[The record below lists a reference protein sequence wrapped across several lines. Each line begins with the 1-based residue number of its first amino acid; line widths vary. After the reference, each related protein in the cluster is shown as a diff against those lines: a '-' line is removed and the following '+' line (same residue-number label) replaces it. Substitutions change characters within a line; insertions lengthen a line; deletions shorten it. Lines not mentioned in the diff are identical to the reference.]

1 MRAPAEQR
9 GARSSALNGRRSRD
23 GYGGLRRFRCGR
35 SAASPTRHPSVGV
48 GFTQAQSEEVLAAAN
63 RRSASAQTELAVNTE
78 RRVRA
83 LRANGN
89 VSQQAFD
96 EAHLQYRVSRAQLEV
111 AQASLGRAQAA
122 VEAMEVALSEAEIR
136 APFGGI
142 IQARHVD
149 EGSQI
154 GPGSPALSLVET
166 SKREAHIGIPES
178 AVTSLTVGDAH
189 TINWQNV
196 SASAQLRSLLP
207 EVNPN
212 TRTVTAVFT
221 VADQR
226 IPLGAVVELSLRQRV
241 PGNGFWVPIEALTA
255 MDRGLWGVFIIDAEN
270 VVQQRLVEIV
280 HNEGDRAFVR
290 GLLSTNDRVVAT
302 GTQRIVAGQRV
313 IPIAAQMN
321 ISAREPF
328 LYQPRVSAL
337 LVLFIVVLGGAAF
350 AGLPRQEDPKMAE
363 RYGMVVTFLPGA
375 TAQRME
381 TLISEPIEQPYEKF
395 QTSRS

>member
-1 MRAPAEQR
+1 MRSFFVIA
-9 GARSSALNGRRSRD
+9 SALIRPPLWASMLLLIATPQSFAELTVSYLTVTPQAEFSTNRVYAGTSRAARRAELGFKR
-23 GYGGLRRFRCGR
+23 GGEVATVMVDLGDSVAAGQLLAQLDTRALASDLRR
-35 SAASPTRHPSVGV
+35 
-48 GFTQAQSEEVLAAAN
+48 AQSEEVLAAAN
-63 RRSASAQTELAVNTE
+63 RRSASAQTELAANTE

-166 SKREAHIGIPES
+166 SKREAHVGIPES
-178 AVTSLTVGDAH
+178 AVTSLTVGNAY

-255 MDRGLWGVFIIDAEN
+255 MDRGLWGVFIIDAGN
-270 VVQQRLVEIV
+270 IVQQRLVEIV

-321 ISAREPF
+321 ISAR
-328 LYQPRVSAL
+328 
-337 LVLFIVVLGGAAF
+337 
-350 AGLPRQEDPKMAE
+350 
-363 RYGMVVTFLPGA
+363 
-375 TAQRME
+375 
-381 TLISEPIEQPYEKF
+381 
-395 QTSRS
+395 

>member
-1 MRAPAEQR
+1 MLLLIATPQSFAELTVSYLTVTPQAEFSTNRVYAGTSRAARRAELGFKR
-9 GARSSALNGRRSRD
+9 GGEVATVMVDLGDSVAAGQLLAQLDTRALASD
-23 GYGGLRRFRCGR
+23 LRR
-35 SAASPTRHPSVGV
+35 
-48 GFTQAQSEEVLAAAN
+48 AQSEEVLAAAN
-63 RRSASAQTELAVNTE
+63 RRSASAQTELAANTE

-166 SKREAHIGIPES
+166 SKREAHVGIPES
-178 AVTSLTVGDAH
+178 AVTSLTVGDAY

-255 MDRGLWGVFIIDAEN
+255 MDRGLWGVFIIDAEDI
-270 VVQQRLVEIV
+270 VQQRLVEIV

-321 ISAREPF
+321 ISAR
-328 LYQPRVSAL
+328 
-337 LVLFIVVLGGAAF
+337 
-350 AGLPRQEDPKMAE
+350 
-363 RYGMVVTFLPGA
+363 
-375 TAQRME
+375 
-381 TLISEPIEQPYEKF
+381 
-395 QTSRS
+395 

>member
-1 MRAPAEQR
+1 MRSFFVIA
-9 GARSSALNGRRSRD
+9 SALIRPPLWASMLLLIATPQSFAELTVSYLTVTPQAEFSTNRVYAGTSRAARRAELGFKR
-23 GYGGLRRFRCGR
+23 GGEVATVMVDLGDSVAAGQLLAQLDTRALASDLRR
-35 SAASPTRHPSVGV
+35 
-48 GFTQAQSEEVLAAAN
+48 AQSEEVLAAAN
-63 RRSASAQTELAVNTE
+63 RRSASAQTELAANTE

-166 SKREAHIGIPES
+166 SKREAHVGIPES
-178 AVTSLTVGDAH
+178 AVTSLTVGDAY

-255 MDRGLWGVFIIDAEN
+255 MDRGLWGVFIIDAGN
-270 VVQQRLVEIV
+270 IVQQRLVEIV

-290 GLLSTNDRVVAT
+290 GLLLTNDRVVAT

-313 IPIAAQMN
+313 IPIATQMT
-321 ISAREPF
+321 ISAR
-328 LYQPRVSAL
+328 
-337 LVLFIVVLGGAAF
+337 
-350 AGLPRQEDPKMAE
+350 
-363 RYGMVVTFLPGA
+363 
-375 TAQRME
+375 
-381 TLISEPIEQPYEKF
+381 
-395 QTSRS
+395 

>member
-1 MRAPAEQR
+1 MRSFFFIASAFIRPPLWAGMLLLIATPLSFAELTVSYVTVTPQAEFSTNRVYAGTSRAARRAELGFKR
-9 GARSSALNGRRSRD
+9 GGEVATVMVDLGDSVAAGQLLAQLDTRALASD
-23 GYGGLRRFRCGR
+23 LRR
-35 SAASPTRHPSVGV
+35 
-48 GFTQAQSEEVLAAAN
+48 AQSEEVLAAAN
-63 RRSASAQTELAVNTE
+63 RRSASAQTELAANTE

-136 APFGGI
+136 APFGGV
-142 IQARHVD
+142 IQARQVD

-178 AVTSLTVGDAH
+178 AVTSLTVGDAY

-241 PGNGFWVPIEALTA
+241 PGNGFWVPIDALTA

-270 VVQQRLVEIV
+270 IVQQRLVEIV

-290 GLLSTNDRVVAT
+290 GLLSTSDRVVAT

-313 IPIAAQMN
+313 IPIAAQMT
-321 ISAREPF
+321 ISAR
-328 LYQPRVSAL
+328 
-337 LVLFIVVLGGAAF
+337 
-350 AGLPRQEDPKMAE
+350 
-363 RYGMVVTFLPGA
+363 
-375 TAQRME
+375 
-381 TLISEPIEQPYEKF
+381 
-395 QTSRS
+395 

>member
-1 MRAPAEQR
+1 MRSFFFIA
-9 GARSSALNGRRSRD
+9 SALIRPPLWAGMFLLIATPLSFAELTVSYVTVTPQAEFSTNRVYAGTSRAARRAELGFKR
-23 GYGGLRRFRCGR
+23 GGEVATVMVDLGDSVAAGQLLAQLDTRALASDLRR
-35 SAASPTRHPSVGV
+35 
-48 GFTQAQSEEVLAAAN
+48 AQSEEVLAAAN
-63 RRSASAQTELAVNTE
+63 RRSASAQTELAANTE

-136 APFGGI
+136 APFGGV

-178 AVTSLTVGDAH
+178 AVTSLTVGDAY

-241 PGNGFWVPIEALTA
+241 PGNGFWVPIDALTA

-270 VVQQRLVEIV
+270 IVQQRLVEIV

-290 GLLSTNDRVVAT
+290 GLLSTSDRVVAT

-313 IPIAAQMN
+313 IPIAAQMT
-321 ISAREPF
+321 ISAR
-328 LYQPRVSAL
+328 
-337 LVLFIVVLGGAAF
+337 
-350 AGLPRQEDPKMAE
+350 
-363 RYGMVVTFLPGA
+363 
-375 TAQRME
+375 
-381 TLISEPIEQPYEKF
+381 
-395 QTSRS
+395 

>member
-1 MRAPAEQR
+1 MRSFFFIA
-9 GARSSALNGRRSRD
+9 SALIRPPLWAGMFLFIATPLSFAELTVSYVTVTPQAEFSTNRVYAGTSRAARRAELGFKR
-23 GYGGLRRFRCGR
+23 GGEVATVMVDLGDSVAAGQLLAQLDTRALASDLRR
-35 SAASPTRHPSVGV
+35 
-48 GFTQAQSEEVLAAAN
+48 AQSEEILAAAN
-63 RRSASAQTELAVNTE
+63 RRSASAQTELAANTE

-136 APFGGI
+136 APFGGV

-178 AVTSLTVGDAH
+178 AVTSLTVGDAY

-241 PGNGFWVPIEALTA
+241 PGNGFWVPIDALTA

-270 VVQQRLVEIV
+270 IVQQRLVEIV

-290 GLLSTNDRVVAT
+290 GLLSTSDRVVAT

-313 IPIAAQMN
+313 IPIAAQMT
-321 ISAREPF
+321 ISAR
-328 LYQPRVSAL
+328 
-337 LVLFIVVLGGAAF
+337 
-350 AGLPRQEDPKMAE
+350 
-363 RYGMVVTFLPGA
+363 
-375 TAQRME
+375 
-381 TLISEPIEQPYEKF
+381 
-395 QTSRS
+395 

>member
-1 MRAPAEQR
+1 MRSFFVIA
-9 GARSSALNGRRSRD
+9 SALIRPPLWASMLLSIATPQSFAELTVSYLTVTPQAEFSTNRVYAGTSRAARRAELGFKR
-23 GYGGLRRFRCGR
+23 GGEVATVMVDLGDSVAAGQLLAQLDTRALASDLRR
-35 SAASPTRHPSVGV
+35 
-48 GFTQAQSEEVLAAAN
+48 AQSEEVLAAAN
-63 RRSASAQTELAVNTE
+63 RRSASAQTELAANTE

-166 SKREAHIGIPES
+166 SKREAHVGIPES
-178 AVTSLTVGDAH
+178 AVTSLTVGDAY

-270 VVQQRLVEIV
+270 IVQQRLVEIV

-313 IPIAAQMN
+313 IPIAAQMT
-321 ISAREPF
+321 ISAR
-328 LYQPRVSAL
+328 
-337 LVLFIVVLGGAAF
+337 
-350 AGLPRQEDPKMAE
+350 
-363 RYGMVVTFLPGA
+363 
-375 TAQRME
+375 
-381 TLISEPIEQPYEKF
+381 
-395 QTSRS
+395 

>member
-1 MRAPAEQR
+1 MRSFFFIA
-9 GARSSALNGRRSRD
+9 SALIRPPLWAGMFLLIATPLSFAELTVSYVTVTPQAEFSTNRVYAGTSRAARRAELGFKR
-23 GYGGLRRFRCGR
+23 GGEVATVMVDLGDSVAAGQLLAQLDTRALASDLRR
-35 SAASPTRHPSVGV
+35 
-48 GFTQAQSEEVLAAAN
+48 AQSEEILAAAN
-63 RRSASAQTELAVNTE
+63 RRSASAQTELAANTE

-136 APFGGI
+136 APFGGV

-178 AVTSLTVGDAH
+178 AVTSLTVGDAY

-241 PGNGFWVPIEALTA
+241 PGNGFWVPIDALTA

-270 VVQQRLVEIV
+270 IVQQRLVEIV

-290 GLLSTNDRVVAT
+290 GLLSTSDRVVAT

-313 IPIAAQMN
+313 IPIAAQMT
-321 ISAREPF
+321 ISAR
-328 LYQPRVSAL
+328 
-337 LVLFIVVLGGAAF
+337 
-350 AGLPRQEDPKMAE
+350 
-363 RYGMVVTFLPGA
+363 
-375 TAQRME
+375 
-381 TLISEPIEQPYEKF
+381 
-395 QTSRS
+395 

>member
-1 MRAPAEQR
+1 MRSFFFIA
-9 GARSSALNGRRSRD
+9 SALIRPPLWAGMLLLIATPLSFAELTVSYVTVTPQAEFSTNRVYAGTSRAARRAELGFKR
-23 GYGGLRRFRCGR
+23 GGEVATVMVDLGDSVAAGQLLAQLDTRALASDLRR
-35 SAASPTRHPSVGV
+35 
-48 GFTQAQSEEVLAAAN
+48 AQSEEVLAAAN
-63 RRSASAQTELAVNTE
+63 RRSASAQTELAANTE

-136 APFGGI
+136 APFGGV

-154 GPGSPALSLVET
+154 GPGSPALSLVEK

-178 AVTSLTVGDAH
+178 AVTSLTVGDAY

-241 PGNGFWVPIEALTA
+241 PGNGFWVPIDALTA

-270 VVQQRLVEIV
+270 IVQQRLVEIV

-290 GLLSTNDRVVAT
+290 GLLSTSDRVVAT

-313 IPIAAQMN
+313 IPIAAQMT
-321 ISAREPF
+321 ISAR
-328 LYQPRVSAL
+328 
-337 LVLFIVVLGGAAF
+337 
-350 AGLPRQEDPKMAE
+350 
-363 RYGMVVTFLPGA
+363 
-375 TAQRME
+375 
-381 TLISEPIEQPYEKF
+381 
-395 QTSRS
+395 

>member
-1 MRAPAEQR
+1 LWPGILLLMATPLSFAELTVSYVTVTPQAAFSTNR
-9 GARSSALNGRRSRD
+9 VYAGTSKAARRSELGFKR
-23 GYGGLRRFRCGR
+23 GGEVAAVTVDLGDTIAAGQLLAKLDTRAMTSDLRR
-35 SAASPTRHPSVGV
+35 AK
-48 GFTQAQSEEVLAAAN
+48 SEEVLAAAN
-63 RRSASAQTELAVNTE
+63 RRSASAQTELAANTE

-96 EAHLQYRVSRAQLEV
+96 EAYLQYQVSRAQLAV
-111 AQASLGRAQAA
+111 AEASLGRAQAA

-136 APFGGI
+136 APFGGV

-154 GPGSPALSLVET
+154 GPGAPALSLVET

-178 AVTSLTVGDAH
+178 AVTSLNIGD
-189 TINWQNV
+189 TYIISWQNV
-196 SASAQLRSLLP
+196 TANAQLRSLLP

-221 VADQR
+221 FTGQN

-241 PGNGFWVPIEALTA
+241 SSDGFWVPLEALTA
-255 MDRGLWGVFIIDAEN
+255 MNRGLWGLFIIDAEN
-270 VVQQRLVEIV
+270 TVQRRLVEIV

-290 GLLSTNDRVVAT
+290 GLLSTSDRVVAT

-313 IPIAAQMN
+313 IPVAADLA
-321 ISAREPF
+321 ISAR
-328 LYQPRVSAL
+328 
-337 LVLFIVVLGGAAF
+337 
-350 AGLPRQEDPKMAE
+350 
-363 RYGMVVTFLPGA
+363 
-375 TAQRME
+375 
-381 TLISEPIEQPYEKF
+381 
-395 QTSRS
+395 

>member
-1 MRAPAEQR
+1 MRSFFIIA
-9 GARSSALNGRRSRD
+9 SALIRPPLWASMLLLIATPQSFAELTVSYLTVTPQAEFSTNRVYAGTSRAARRAELGFKR
-23 GYGGLRRFRCGR
+23 GGEVATVMVDLGDSVAAGQLLAQLDTRALASDLRR
-35 SAASPTRHPSVGV
+35 
-48 GFTQAQSEEVLAAAN
+48 AQSEEVLAAAN
-63 RRSASAQTELAVNTE
+63 RRSASAQTELAANTE

-111 AQASLGRAQAA
+111 AQASLGRAKAA

-136 APFGGI
+136 APFGGV

-154 GPGSPALSLVET
+154 GHGSPALSLVET
-166 SKREAHIGIPES
+166 SKREAHVGIPES
-178 AVTSLTVGDAH
+178 AVTSLTVGNAY

-255 MDRGLWGVFIIDAEN
+255 MDRGLWGVFIIDAGN
-270 VVQQRLVEIV
+270 IVQQRLVEIV

-321 ISAREPF
+321 ISAR
-328 LYQPRVSAL
+328 
-337 LVLFIVVLGGAAF
+337 
-350 AGLPRQEDPKMAE
+350 
-363 RYGMVVTFLPGA
+363 
-375 TAQRME
+375 
-381 TLISEPIEQPYEKF
+381 
-395 QTSRS
+395 

>member
-1 MRAPAEQR
+1 MRSFFVIA
-9 GARSSALNGRRSRD
+9 SALIRPPLWASMLLLIATPQSFAELTVSYLTVTPQAEFSTNRVYAGTSRAARRAELGFKR
-23 GYGGLRRFRCGR
+23 GGEVATVMVDLGDSVAAGQLLAQLDTRALASDLRR
-35 SAASPTRHPSVGV
+35 
-48 GFTQAQSEEVLAAAN
+48 AQSEEILAAAN
-63 RRSASAQTELAVNTE
+63 RRSASAQTELAANTE

-166 SKREAHIGIPES
+166 SKREAHVGIPES
-178 AVTSLTVGDAH
+178 AVTSLTVGDAY

-255 MDRGLWGVFIIDAEN
+255 MDRGLWGVFIIDAGN
-270 VVQQRLVEIV
+270 IVQQRLVEIV

-321 ISAREPF
+321 ISAR
-328 LYQPRVSAL
+328 
-337 LVLFIVVLGGAAF
+337 
-350 AGLPRQEDPKMAE
+350 
-363 RYGMVVTFLPGA
+363 
-375 TAQRME
+375 
-381 TLISEPIEQPYEKF
+381 
-395 QTSRS
+395 

>member
-1 MRAPAEQR
+1 MRSFFFIA
-9 GARSSALNGRRSRD
+9 SALIRPPLWAGMPLLIATPLSFAELTVSYVTVTPQAEFSTNRVYAGTSRAARRAELGFKR
-23 GYGGLRRFRCGR
+23 GGEVATVMVDLGDSVAAGQLLAQLDTRALASDLRR
-35 SAASPTRHPSVGV
+35 
-48 GFTQAQSEEVLAAAN
+48 AQSEEVLAAAN
-63 RRSASAQTELAVNTE
+63 RRSASAQTELAANTE

-136 APFGGI
+136 APFGGV

-178 AVTSLTVGDAH
+178 AVTSLTVGDAY

-241 PGNGFWVPIEALTA
+241 PGNGFWVPIDALTA

-270 VVQQRLVEIV
+270 IVQQRLVEIV

-290 GLLSTNDRVVAT
+290 GLLSTSDRVVAT

-313 IPIAAQMN
+313 IPIAAQMT
-321 ISAREPF
+321 ISAR
-328 LYQPRVSAL
+328 
-337 LVLFIVVLGGAAF
+337 
-350 AGLPRQEDPKMAE
+350 
-363 RYGMVVTFLPGA
+363 
-375 TAQRME
+375 
-381 TLISEPIEQPYEKF
+381 
-395 QTSRS
+395 

>member
-1 MRAPAEQR
+1 MRSFFVIA
-9 GARSSALNGRRSRD
+9 SALIRPPLWASMLLLIATPQSFAELTVSYLTVTPQAEFSTNRVYAGTSRAARRAELGFKR
-23 GYGGLRRFRCGR
+23 GGEVATVMVDLGDSVAAGQLLAQLDTRALASDLRR
-35 SAASPTRHPSVGV
+35 
-48 GFTQAQSEEVLAAAN
+48 AQSEEVLAAAN
-63 RRSASAQTELAVNTE
+63 RRSASAQTELAANTE

-89 VSQQAFD
+89 VSQQAFE

-166 SKREAHIGIPES
+166 SKREAHVGIPES
-178 AVTSLTVGDAH
+178 AVTSLTVGDAY

-255 MDRGLWGVFIIDAEN
+255 MDRGLWGVFIIDAGN
-270 VVQQRLVEIV
+270 IVQQRLVEIV

-290 GLLSTNDRVVAT
+290 GLLSNSDRVVAT

-321 ISAREPF
+321 ISAR
-328 LYQPRVSAL
+328 
-337 LVLFIVVLGGAAF
+337 
-350 AGLPRQEDPKMAE
+350 
-363 RYGMVVTFLPGA
+363 
-375 TAQRME
+375 
-381 TLISEPIEQPYEKF
+381 
-395 QTSRS
+395 

>member
-1 MRAPAEQR
+1 MRSFFVIA
-9 GARSSALNGRRSRD
+9 SALIRPPLWASMLLLIATPQSFAELTVSYLTVTPQAEFSTNRVYAGTSRAARRAELGFKR
-23 GYGGLRRFRCGR
+23 GGEVARVMVDLGDSVAAGQLLAQLDTRALASDLRR
-35 SAASPTRHPSVGV
+35 
-48 GFTQAQSEEVLAAAN
+48 AQSEEVLAAAN
-63 RRSASAQTELAVNTE
+63 RRSASAQTELAANTE

-166 SKREAHIGIPES
+166 SKREAHVGIPES
-178 AVTSLTVGDAH
+178 AVTSLTVGDAY

-221 VADQR
+221 MADQR

-270 VVQQRLVEIV
+270 IVQQRLVEIV

-313 IPIAAQMN
+313 IPIAAQMT
-321 ISAREPF
+321 ISAR
-328 LYQPRVSAL
+328 
-337 LVLFIVVLGGAAF
+337 
-350 AGLPRQEDPKMAE
+350 
-363 RYGMVVTFLPGA
+363 
-375 TAQRME
+375 
-381 TLISEPIEQPYEKF
+381 
-395 QTSRS
+395 

>member
-1 MRAPAEQR
+1 MRSFFSPTSTFAQTQLWAGILLLMATPLSFAELTVSYVTVTPQTAFSTNR
-9 GARSSALNGRRSRD
+9 VYAGTSKAARRSELGFKR
-23 GYGGLRRFRCGR
+23 GGEVAAVTVDLGDTIAAGQLLAKLDTRAMTSDLRR
-35 SAASPTRHPSVGV
+35 AK
-48 GFTQAQSEEVLAAAN
+48 SEEVLAAAN
-63 RRSASAQTELAVNTE
+63 RRSASAQTELAANTE

-96 EAHLQYRVSRAQLEV
+96 EAYLQYQASRAQLAV
-111 AQASLGRAQAA
+111 AEASLGRAQAT

-136 APFGGI
+136 APFGGV

-154 GPGSPALSLVET
+154 GPGAPALSLVET

-178 AVTSLTVGDAH
+178 AVTSLNIGD
-189 TINWQNV
+189 TYIISWQNIT
-196 SASAQLRSLLP
+196 ANAQLRSLLP

-221 VADQR
+221 FTGQN

-241 PGNGFWVPIEALTA
+241 SSDGFWVPIEALTA
-255 MDRGLWGVFIIDAEN
+255 MNRGLWGLFIIDAEN
-270 VVQQRLVEIV
+270 TVQRRLVEIV

-290 GLLSTNDRVVAT
+290 GLLSTSDRVVAT

-313 IPIAAQMN
+313 IPVAAELA
-321 ISAREPF
+321 ISAR
-328 LYQPRVSAL
+328 
-337 LVLFIVVLGGAAF
+337 
-350 AGLPRQEDPKMAE
+350 
-363 RYGMVVTFLPGA
+363 
-375 TAQRME
+375 
-381 TLISEPIEQPYEKF
+381 
-395 QTSRS
+395 

>member
-1 MRAPAEQR
+1 MRSFFFIA
-9 GARSSALNGRRSRD
+9 SALIRPPLWAGMFLFIATPLSFAELTVSYVTVTPQAEFSTNRVYAGTSRAARRAELGFKR
-23 GYGGLRRFRCGR
+23 GGEVATVMVDLGDSVAAGQLLAQLDTRALASDLRR
-35 SAASPTRHPSVGV
+35 
-48 GFTQAQSEEVLAAAN
+48 AQSEEVLAAAN
-63 RRSASAQTELAVNTE
+63 RRSASAQTELAANTE

-136 APFGGI
+136 APFGGV
-142 IQARHVD
+142 IQARHAD

-178 AVTSLTVGDAH
+178 AVTSLTVGDAY

-241 PGNGFWVPIEALTA
+241 PGNGFWVPIDALTA

-270 VVQQRLVEIV
+270 IVQQRLVEIV

-290 GLLSTNDRVVAT
+290 GLLSTSDRVVAT

-313 IPIAAQMN
+313 IPIAAQMT
-321 ISAREPF
+321 ISAR
-328 LYQPRVSAL
+328 
-337 LVLFIVVLGGAAF
+337 
-350 AGLPRQEDPKMAE
+350 
-363 RYGMVVTFLPGA
+363 
-375 TAQRME
+375 
-381 TLISEPIEQPYEKF
+381 
-395 QTSRS
+395 

>member
-1 MRAPAEQR
+1 MRSFFVIA
-9 GARSSALNGRRSRD
+9 SALIRPPLWASMLLLIATPQSFAELTVSYLTVTPQAEFSTNRVYAGTSRAARRAELGFKR
-23 GYGGLRRFRCGR
+23 GGEVATVMVDLGDSVAAGQLLAQLDTRALASDLRR
-35 SAASPTRHPSVGV
+35 
-48 GFTQAQSEEVLAAAN
+48 AQSEEVLAAAN
-63 RRSASAQTELAVNTE
+63 RRSASAQTELAANTE

-83 LRANGN
+83 LRANGT

-166 SKREAHIGIPES
+166 SKREAHVGIPES
-178 AVTSLTVGDAH
+178 AVTSLTVGDAY

-255 MDRGLWGVFIIDAEN
+255 MDRGLWGVFIIDAGN
-270 VVQQRLVEIV
+270 IVQQRLVEIV

-313 IPIAAQMN
+313 IPIAAQMA
-321 ISAREPF
+321 ISAR
-328 LYQPRVSAL
+328 
-337 LVLFIVVLGGAAF
+337 
-350 AGLPRQEDPKMAE
+350 
-363 RYGMVVTFLPGA
+363 
-375 TAQRME
+375 
-381 TLISEPIEQPYEKF
+381 
-395 QTSRS
+395 

>member
-1 MRAPAEQR
+1 MRSFFFIA
-9 GARSSALNGRRSRD
+9 SALIRPPLWAGMFLLIATPLSFAQLTVAYVTVTPQAEFSTNRVYAGTSLAARRAELGFKR
-23 GYGGLRRFRCGR
+23 GGEVATVMVDLGDSVAAGQLLAQLDTRALASDLRR
-35 SAASPTRHPSVGV
+35 
-48 GFTQAQSEEVLAAAN
+48 AQSEEVLAAAN
-63 RRSASAQTELAVNTE
+63 RRSASAQTELAANTE

-136 APFGGI
+136 APYGGV

-178 AVTSLTVGDAH
+178 AVTSLTVGDAY

-270 VVQQRLVEIV
+270 IVQQRLVEIV

-290 GLLSTNDRVVAT
+290 GLLSTSDRVVAT

-313 IPIAAQMN
+313 IPIAAQMT
-321 ISAREPF
+321 ISAR
-328 LYQPRVSAL
+328 
-337 LVLFIVVLGGAAF
+337 
-350 AGLPRQEDPKMAE
+350 
-363 RYGMVVTFLPGA
+363 
-375 TAQRME
+375 
-381 TLISEPIEQPYEKF
+381 
-395 QTSRS
+395 

>member
-1 MRAPAEQR
+1 MRSFFVIA
-9 GARSSALNGRRSRD
+9 SALIRPPLWAGTLLLIATPLSFAELTVSYVTVTPQAEFSTNRVYAGTSRAARRAELGFKR
-23 GYGGLRRFRCGR
+23 GGEVATVMVDLGDSVAAGQLLAQLDTRALASDLRR
-35 SAASPTRHPSVGV
+35 
-48 GFTQAQSEEVLAAAN
+48 AQSEEVLAAAN
-63 RRSASAQTELAVNTE
+63 RRSASARTELAANTE

-166 SKREAHIGIPES
+166 SKREAHVGIPES
-178 AVTSLTVGDAH
+178 AVTSLTVGDAY

-270 VVQQRLVEIV
+270 IVQQRLVEIV

-313 IPIAAQMN
+313 IPIAAQMA
-321 ISAREPF
+321 ISAR
-328 LYQPRVSAL
+328 
-337 LVLFIVVLGGAAF
+337 
-350 AGLPRQEDPKMAE
+350 
-363 RYGMVVTFLPGA
+363 
-375 TAQRME
+375 
-381 TLISEPIEQPYEKF
+381 
-395 QTSRS
+395 

>member
-1 MRAPAEQR
+1 MRSFFVIA
-9 GARSSALNGRRSRD
+9 SALIRPPLWASMLLLIATPQSFAELTVSYLTVTPQAEFSTNRVYAGTSRAARRAELGFKR
-23 GYGGLRRFRCGR
+23 GGEVATVMVDLGDSVAAGQLLAQLDTRALASDLRR
-35 SAASPTRHPSVGV
+35 
-48 GFTQAQSEEVLAAAN
+48 AQSEEVLAAAN
-63 RRSASAQTELAVNTE
+63 RRSASAQTELAANTE

-166 SKREAHIGIPES
+166 SKREAHVGIPES
-178 AVTSLTVGDAH
+178 AVTSLTVGDAY

-212 TRTVTAVFT
+212 TRTVTAVFA

-226 IPLGAVVELSLRQRV
+226 IPLGAVVELSLQQRV
-241 PGNGFWVPIEALTA
+241 SGNGFWVPIEALTA

-290 GLLSTNDRVVAT
+290 GLLSNSDRVVAT

-313 IPIAAQMN
+313 IPIAAQMA
-321 ISAREPF
+321 ISAR
-328 LYQPRVSAL
+328 
-337 LVLFIVVLGGAAF
+337 
-350 AGLPRQEDPKMAE
+350 
-363 RYGMVVTFLPGA
+363 
-375 TAQRME
+375 
-381 TLISEPIEQPYEKF
+381 
-395 QTSRS
+395 

>member
-1 MRAPAEQR
+1 MRSFFFIA
-9 GARSSALNGRRSRD
+9 SALIRPPLWAGMFLFIATPLSFAELTVSYVTVTPQAEFSTNRVYAGTSRAARRAELGFKR
-23 GYGGLRRFRCGR
+23 GGEVATVMVDLGDSVAAGQLLAQLDTRALASDLRR
-35 SAASPTRHPSVGV
+35 
-48 GFTQAQSEEVLAAAN
+48 AQSEEVLAAAN
-63 RRSASAQTELAVNTE
+63 RRSASAQTELAANTE

-136 APFGGI
+136 APFGGV

-178 AVTSLTVGDAH
+178 AVTSLTVGDAY
-189 TINWQNV
+189 TIIWQNV

-241 PGNGFWVPIEALTA
+241 PGNGFWVPIDALTA

-270 VVQQRLVEIV
+270 IVQQRLVEIV

-290 GLLSTNDRVVAT
+290 GLLSTSDRVVAT

-313 IPIAAQMN
+313 IPIAAQMT
-321 ISAREPF
+321 ISAR
-328 LYQPRVSAL
+328 
-337 LVLFIVVLGGAAF
+337 
-350 AGLPRQEDPKMAE
+350 
-363 RYGMVVTFLPGA
+363 
-375 TAQRME
+375 
-381 TLISEPIEQPYEKF
+381 
-395 QTSRS
+395 

>member
-1 MRAPAEQR
+1 MRSFFFIA
-9 GARSSALNGRRSRD
+9 SALIRPPLWAGMLLLIATPLSFAELTVSYVTVTPQAEFSTNRVYAGTSRAARRAELGFKR
-23 GYGGLRRFRCGR
+23 GGEVATVMVDLGDSVAAGQLLAQLDTRALASDLRR
-35 SAASPTRHPSVGV
+35 
-48 GFTQAQSEEVLAAAN
+48 AQSEEVLAAAN
-63 RRSASAQTELAVNTE
+63 RRSASAQTELAANTE
-78 RRVRA
+78 RRVRE

-136 APFGGI
+136 APFGGV

-178 AVTSLTVGDAH
+178 AVTSLTVGDAY

-241 PGNGFWVPIEALTA
+241 PGNGFWVPIDALTA

-270 VVQQRLVEIV
+270 IVQQRLVEIV

-290 GLLSTNDRVVAT
+290 GLLSTSDRVVAT

-313 IPIAAQMN
+313 IPIAAQMT
-321 ISAREPF
+321 ISAR
-328 LYQPRVSAL
+328 
-337 LVLFIVVLGGAAF
+337 
-350 AGLPRQEDPKMAE
+350 
-363 RYGMVVTFLPGA
+363 
-375 TAQRME
+375 
-381 TLISEPIEQPYEKF
+381 
-395 QTSRS
+395 

>member
-1 MRAPAEQR
+1 MRSFFVIA
-9 GARSSALNGRRSRD
+9 SALIRPPLWASMLLLIATPQSFAELTVSYLTVTPQAEFSTNRVYAGTSRAARCAEL
-23 GYGGLRRFRCGR
+23 GFKRGGEVATVMVDLGDSVAAGQLLAQLDTRALASDLRR
-35 SAASPTRHPSVGV
+35 
-48 GFTQAQSEEVLAAAN
+48 AQSEEVLAAAN
-63 RRSASAQTELAVNTE
+63 RRSASAQTELAANTE

-166 SKREAHIGIPES
+166 SKREAHVGIPES
-178 AVTSLTVGDAH
+178 AVTSLTVGDAY

-255 MDRGLWGVFIIDAEN
+255 MDRGLWGVFIIDAGN
-270 VVQQRLVEIV
+270 IVQQRLVEIV

-290 GLLSTNDRVVAT
+290 GLLSNSDRVVAT

-313 IPIAAQMN
+313 IPIAAQMA
-321 ISAREPF
+321 ISAR
-328 LYQPRVSAL
+328 
-337 LVLFIVVLGGAAF
+337 
-350 AGLPRQEDPKMAE
+350 
-363 RYGMVVTFLPGA
+363 
-375 TAQRME
+375 
-381 TLISEPIEQPYEKF
+381 
-395 QTSRS
+395 

>member
-1 MRAPAEQR
+1 MRSFFFIA
-9 GARSSALNGRRSRD
+9 SALIRPPLWAGMFLFIATPLSFAELTVSYVTVTPQAEFSTNRVYAGTSRAARRAELGFKR
-23 GYGGLRRFRCGR
+23 GGEVATVMVDLGDSVAAGQLLAQLDTRALASDLRR
-35 SAASPTRHPSVGV
+35 AE
-48 GFTQAQSEEVLAAAN
+48 SEEVLAAAN
-63 RRSASAQTELAVNTE
+63 RRSASAQTELAANTE

-136 APFGGI
+136 APFGGV

-178 AVTSLTVGDAH
+178 AVTSLTVGDAY
-189 TINWQNV
+189 TIIWQNV

-241 PGNGFWVPIEALTA
+241 PGNGFWVPIDALTA

-270 VVQQRLVEIV
+270 IVQQRLVEIV

-290 GLLSTNDRVVAT
+290 GLLSTSDRVVAT

-313 IPIAAQMN
+313 IPIAAQMI
-321 ISAREPF
+321 ISAR
-328 LYQPRVSAL
+328 
-337 LVLFIVVLGGAAF
+337 
-350 AGLPRQEDPKMAE
+350 
-363 RYGMVVTFLPGA
+363 
-375 TAQRME
+375 
-381 TLISEPIEQPYEKF
+381 
-395 QTSRS
+395 

>member
-1 MRAPAEQR
+1 MRSFFVIA
-9 GARSSALNGRRSRD
+9 SALIRPPLWASMLLWIATPQSFAELTVSYLTVTPQAEFSTNRVYAGTSRAARRAELGFKR
-23 GYGGLRRFRCGR
+23 GGEVATVMVDLGDSVAAGQLLAQLDTRALASDLRR
-35 SAASPTRHPSVGV
+35 
-48 GFTQAQSEEVLAAAN
+48 AQSEEVLAAAN
-63 RRSASAQTELAVNTE
+63 RRSASAQTELAANTE

-166 SKREAHIGIPES
+166 SKREAHVGIPES
-178 AVTSLTVGDAH
+178 AVTSLTVGDAY

-226 IPLGAVVELSLRQRV
+226 IPLGAVVELSLQQRV
-241 PGNGFWVPIEALTA
+241 SGNGFWVPIEALTA

-290 GLLSTNDRVVAT
+290 GLLSNSDRVVAT

-313 IPIAAQMN
+313 IPIAAQMA
-321 ISAREPF
+321 ISAR
-328 LYQPRVSAL
+328 
-337 LVLFIVVLGGAAF
+337 
-350 AGLPRQEDPKMAE
+350 
-363 RYGMVVTFLPGA
+363 
-375 TAQRME
+375 
-381 TLISEPIEQPYEKF
+381 
-395 QTSRS
+395 

>member
-1 MRAPAEQR
+1 MRSFFSPTTTFARTHLWPGILLLMATPLSFAELTVSYVTVTPQAAFSTNR
-9 GARSSALNGRRSRD
+9 VYAGTSKAARRSELGFKR
-23 GYGGLRRFRCGR
+23 GGEVAAVTVDLGDTIAAGQLLAKLDTRAMTSDLRR
-35 SAASPTRHPSVGV
+35 AK
-48 GFTQAQSEEVLAAAN
+48 SEEVLAAAN
-63 RRSASAQTELAVNTE
+63 RRSASAQTELAANTE

-96 EAHLQYRVSRAQLEV
+96 EAYLQYQASRAQLAV
-111 AQASLGRAQAA
+111 AEASLGRAQAT

-136 APFGGI
+136 APFGGV

-154 GPGSPALSLVET
+154 GPGAPALSLVET

-178 AVTSLTVGDAH
+178 AVTSLNIGD
-189 TINWQNV
+189 TYIISWQNIT
-196 SASAQLRSLLP
+196 ANAQLRSLLP

-221 VADQR
+221 FTGQN

-241 PGNGFWVPIEALTA
+241 SSDGFWLPIEALTA
-255 MDRGLWGVFIIDAEN
+255 MNRGLWGLFIIDAEN
-270 VVQQRLVEIV
+270 TVQRRLVEIV

-290 GLLSTNDRVVAT
+290 GLLSTSDRVVAT

-313 IPIAAQMN
+313 IPVAAHLA
-321 ISAREPF
+321 ISAR
-328 LYQPRVSAL
+328 
-337 LVLFIVVLGGAAF
+337 
-350 AGLPRQEDPKMAE
+350 
-363 RYGMVVTFLPGA
+363 
-375 TAQRME
+375 
-381 TLISEPIEQPYEKF
+381 
-395 QTSRS
+395 

>member
-1 MRAPAEQR
+1 MRSFFFIASAFIRPPLLAGMLLLIATPLSFAELTVSYVTVTPQAEFSTNRVYAGTSRAARRAELGFKR
-9 GARSSALNGRRSRD
+9 GGEVATVMVDLGDSVAAGQLLAQLDTRALASD
-23 GYGGLRRFRCGR
+23 LRR
-35 SAASPTRHPSVGV
+35 
-48 GFTQAQSEEVLAAAN
+48 AQSEEVLAAAN
-63 RRSASAQTELAVNTE
+63 RRSASAQTELAANTE

-83 LRANGN
+83 LRTNGN

-96 EAHLQYRVSRAQLEV
+96 EAHLQYRVSSAQLEV

-136 APFGGI
+136 APFGGV

-178 AVTSLTVGDAH
+178 AVTSLTVGDAY

-241 PGNGFWVPIEALTA
+241 PGNGFWVPIDALTA

-270 VVQQRLVEIV
+270 IVQQRLVEIV

-290 GLLSTNDRVVAT
+290 GLLSTSDRVVAT

-313 IPIAAQMN
+313 IPIAAQMT
-321 ISAREPF
+321 ISAR
-328 LYQPRVSAL
+328 
-337 LVLFIVVLGGAAF
+337 
-350 AGLPRQEDPKMAE
+350 
-363 RYGMVVTFLPGA
+363 
-375 TAQRME
+375 
-381 TLISEPIEQPYEKF
+381 
-395 QTSRS
+395 

>member
-1 MRAPAEQR
+1 MRSFFVIA
-9 GARSSALNGRRSRD
+9 SALIRPPLWASMLLLIATPQSFAELTVSYLTVTPQAEFSTNRVYAGTSRAARRAELGFKR
-23 GYGGLRRFRCGR
+23 GGEVATVMVDLGDSVAAGQLLAQLDTRALASDLRR
-35 SAASPTRHPSVGV
+35 
-48 GFTQAQSEEVLAAAN
+48 AQSEEVLAAAN
-63 RRSASAQTELAVNTE
+63 RRSASAQTELAANTE

-111 AQASLGRAQAA
+111 AQASLGRAKAA

-166 SKREAHIGIPES
+166 SKREAHVGIPES
-178 AVTSLTVGDAH
+178 AVTSLTVGNAY

-255 MDRGLWGVFIIDAEN
+255 MDRGLWGVFIIDAGN
-270 VVQQRLVEIV
+270 IVQQRLVEIV

-321 ISAREPF
+321 ISAR
-328 LYQPRVSAL
+328 
-337 LVLFIVVLGGAAF
+337 
-350 AGLPRQEDPKMAE
+350 
-363 RYGMVVTFLPGA
+363 
-375 TAQRME
+375 
-381 TLISEPIEQPYEKF
+381 
-395 QTSRS
+395 

>member
-1 MRAPAEQR
+1 MRSFFVIA
-9 GARSSALNGRRSRD
+9 SALIRPPLWASMLLLIATPQSFAELTVSYLTVTPQAEFSTNRVYAGTSRAARRAELGFKR
-23 GYGGLRRFRCGR
+23 GGEVATVMVDLGDSVAAGQLLAQLDTRALASDLRR
-35 SAASPTRHPSVGV
+35 
-48 GFTQAQSEEVLAAAN
+48 AQSEEVLAAAN
-63 RRSASAQTELAVNTE
+63 RRSASAQTELAANTE

-166 SKREAHIGIPES
+166 SKREAHVGIPES
-178 AVTSLTVGDAH
+178 AVTSLTVGDAY

-212 TRTVTAVFT
+212 TRTVTAVFA

-255 MDRGLWGVFIIDAEN
+255 MDRGLWGVFIIDAGN
-270 VVQQRLVEIV
+270 IVQQRLVEIV

-290 GLLSTNDRVVAT
+290 GLLSNSDRVVAT

-313 IPIAAQMN
+313 IPIAAQMA
-321 ISAREPF
+321 ISAR
-328 LYQPRVSAL
+328 
-337 LVLFIVVLGGAAF
+337 
-350 AGLPRQEDPKMAE
+350 
-363 RYGMVVTFLPGA
+363 
-375 TAQRME
+375 
-381 TLISEPIEQPYEKF
+381 
-395 QTSRS
+395 

>member
-1 MRAPAEQR
+1 MRSFFFIA
-9 GARSSALNGRRSRD
+9 SALIRPPLWAGMLLLIATPLSFAELTVSYVTVTPQAEFATNRVYAGTSRAARRAELGFKR
-23 GYGGLRRFRCGR
+23 GGEVATVMVDLGDSVAAGQLLAQLDTRALASDLRR
-35 SAASPTRHPSVGV
+35 
-48 GFTQAQSEEVLAAAN
+48 AQSEEVLAAAN
-63 RRSASAQTELAVNTE
+63 RRSASAQTELAANTE

-96 EAHLQYRVSRAQLEV
+96 EAHLQYRASRAQLEV

-136 APFGGI
+136 APFGGV

-154 GPGSPALSLVET
+154 GPGAPALSLVET
-166 SKREAHIGIPES
+166 SRREAHIGIPES
-178 AVTSLTVGDAH
+178 AVTSLTVGDAY
-189 TINWQNV
+189 TIIWQNV

-212 TRTVTAVFT
+212 TRTVTAIFT
-221 VADQR
+221 VTDKR

-241 PGNGFWVPIEALTA
+241 PGNGFWVPLEALTA

-270 VVQQRLVEIV
+270 TVQQRLVEIV

-290 GLLSTNDRVVAT
+290 GLLSTSDRVVAT

-313 IPIAAQMN
+313 IPIAAQMT
-321 ISAREPF
+321 ISAR
-328 LYQPRVSAL
+328 
-337 LVLFIVVLGGAAF
+337 
-350 AGLPRQEDPKMAE
+350 
-363 RYGMVVTFLPGA
+363 
-375 TAQRME
+375 
-381 TLISEPIEQPYEKF
+381 
-395 QTSRS
+395 

>member
-1 MRAPAEQR
+1 MRSFFFIA
-9 GARSSALNGRRSRD
+9 SALIRPPLWAGMLLLIATPLSFAELTVSYVTVTPQAEFSTNRVYAGTSRAARRAELGFKR
-23 GYGGLRRFRCGR
+23 GGEVATVMVDLGDSVAAGQLLAQLDTRALASDLRR
-35 SAASPTRHPSVGV
+35 
-48 GFTQAQSEEVLAAAN
+48 AQSEEVLAAAN
-63 RRSASAQTELAVNTE
+63 RRSASAQTELAANTE

-136 APFGGI
+136 APFGGV

-154 GPGSPALSLVET
+154 GPGAPALSLVET

-178 AVTSLTVGDAH
+178 AVTSLNIGD
-189 TINWQNV
+189 TYIISWQDVTAN
-196 SASAQLRSLLP
+196 AQLRSLLP

-221 VADQR
+221 VNEQN
-226 IPLGAVVELSLRQRV
+226 IPLGAVVELPLRQSV
-241 PGNGFWVPIEALTA
+241 SSDGFWLPIEALTA
-255 MDRGLWGVFIIDAEN
+255 MNRGLWGLFIIDAEN
-270 VVQQRLVEIV
+270 TVQRRLVEIV

-290 GLLSTNDRVVAT
+290 GLLSTSDRVVAT

-313 IPIAAQMN
+313 IPVAAELA
-321 ISAREPF
+321 ISAR
-328 LYQPRVSAL
+328 
-337 LVLFIVVLGGAAF
+337 
-350 AGLPRQEDPKMAE
+350 
-363 RYGMVVTFLPGA
+363 
-375 TAQRME
+375 
-381 TLISEPIEQPYEKF
+381 
-395 QTSRS
+395 

>member
-1 MRAPAEQR
+1 MRSFFFIA
-9 GARSSALNGRRSRD
+9 SALIRPPLWAGMLLLIATPLSFAELTVSYVTVTPQAEFSTNRVYAGTSRAARRAELGFKR
-23 GYGGLRRFRCGR
+23 GGEVATVMVDLGDSVAAGQLLAQLDTRALASDLRR
-35 SAASPTRHPSVGV
+35 
-48 GFTQAQSEEVLAAAN
+48 AQSEEILAAAN
-63 RRSASAQTELAVNTE
+63 RRSASAQTELAANTE

-136 APFGGI
+136 APFGGV

-178 AVTSLTVGDAH
+178 AVTSLTVGDAY
-189 TINWQNV
+189 TIIWQNV

-241 PGNGFWVPIEALTA
+241 PSNGFWVPIDALTA

-270 VVQQRLVEIV
+270 IVQQRLVEIV

-290 GLLSTNDRVVAT
+290 GLLSTSDRVVAT

-313 IPIAAQMN
+313 IPIAAQMT
-321 ISAREPF
+321 ISAR
-328 LYQPRVSAL
+328 
-337 LVLFIVVLGGAAF
+337 
-350 AGLPRQEDPKMAE
+350 
-363 RYGMVVTFLPGA
+363 
-375 TAQRME
+375 
-381 TLISEPIEQPYEKF
+381 
-395 QTSRS
+395 